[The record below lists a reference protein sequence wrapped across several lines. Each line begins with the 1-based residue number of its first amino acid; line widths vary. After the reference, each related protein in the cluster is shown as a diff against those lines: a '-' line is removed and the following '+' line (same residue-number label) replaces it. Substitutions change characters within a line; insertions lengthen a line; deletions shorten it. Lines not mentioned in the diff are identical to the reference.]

1 MDAFSRPLSI
11 QLGLVVVVFVVV
23 VFVVLVEIGQVA
35 RCRGS

>member
-11 QLGLVVVVFVVV
+11 QLGLVVVVFVV
-23 VFVVLVEIGQVA
+23 LVEIGQVA